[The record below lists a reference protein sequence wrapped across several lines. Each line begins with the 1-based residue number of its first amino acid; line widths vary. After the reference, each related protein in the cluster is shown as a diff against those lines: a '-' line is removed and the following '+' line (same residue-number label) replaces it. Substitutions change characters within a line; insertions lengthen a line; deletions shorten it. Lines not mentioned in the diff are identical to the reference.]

1 MKIRFI
7 PLIGLMLSMGY
18 ISSCSD
24 EVVHDMNKDITSTLP
39 NSPEEGS
46 VVARMNN
53 DIKALMRI
61 VNGEKVSYFSR
72 MDGKGCTFAF
82 DDDTSFE
89 ISINGESK
97 SVNIPIAGIDKDG
110 FWTYLWNNE
119 ILPLTDSEGNTVKAV
134 SKESKAKAPQFRLNI
149 ANKWEVSFGGNKWN
163 MLNDIAV
170 SNISSD
176 YSDYTPFASYNESE
190 DGATIQ
196 IILKSDNYTITSG
209 VIKKTTTEAWNKFT
223 AGASDNLLLD
233 FSYAGY
239 KHAEVEAPSVAS
251 LKGSGYVEENVR
263 EYMNAHPELSA
274 RDAFLQLLKKH
285 QLTRIDE
292 ESKAYQN
299 PEAKVIFYFPE
310 GEYILHSEAD
320 NTNSPNKKNPAYDS
334 KGNNTSNPIGIYGG
348 HFVIKGD
355 GKGKTKLIMDAP
367 NLPTDKNILYSS
379 PTLLNIKHNSGFG
392 DNSKVTSDSPKGTFS
407 ITVDNASKFS
417 VGEWVALTMKNN
429 DPILVAQ
436 ELAPF
441 PVNDKWTGIV
451 KDGVQVQDYH
461 QIEKIEGD
469 VVTFKE
475 PLMYGVEKKWGWYL
489 RKYPHYEEIGIEDL
503 TFVGKAK
510 PEFIHHGTWDDDGGY
525 KPVNMQ
531 RVTNSWMRRVEFT
544 SISEACSVTGSA
556 NVSVYD
562 IDINGFRGHSAIRS
576 AGSSRVFMG
585 KIKDFS
591 DGINAKTK
599 AFEKGV
605 GQFHSVGV
613 SKPSMG
619 AVIWNVS
626 WGSDACFEAH
636 ATQPRAT
643 LIDNC
648 SGAFFQGRHGGA
660 ESELPNHLG
669 DLTVWNFYA
678 THSPQGAGFNNWGG
692 WKIHMPLFIGFHG
705 EKTNFNLEQ
714 VKLDESNGVP
724 VEPRSLYEA
733 QLEKRRGQVPAW
745 LKALK

>member
-1 MKIRFI
+1 
-7 PLIGLMLSMGY
+7 
-18 ISSCSD
+18 
-24 EVVHDMNKDITSTLP
+24 MNQNPD
-39 NSPEEGS
+39 
-46 VVARMNN
+46 
-53 DIKALMRI
+53 
-61 VNGEKVSYFSR
+61 
-72 MDGKGCTFAF
+72 
-82 DDDTSFE
+82 
-89 ISINGESK
+89 
-97 SVNIPIAGIDKDG
+97 
-110 FWTYLWNNE
+110 
-119 ILPLTDSEGNTVKAV
+119 LT
-134 SKESKAKAPQFRLNI
+134 
-149 ANKWEVSFGGNKWN
+149 
-163 MLNDIAV
+163 
-170 SNISSD
+170 
-176 YSDYTPFASYNESE
+176 
-190 DGATIQ
+190 
-196 IILKSDNYTITSG
+196 
-209 VIKKTTTEAWNKFT
+209 
-223 AGASDNLLLD
+223 
-233 FSYAGY
+233 
-239 KHAEVEAPSVAS
+239 
-251 LKGSGYVEENVR
+251 
-263 EYMNAHPELSA
+263 A
-274 RDAFLQLLKKH
+274 RDAFLQLLKQNK
-285 QLTRIDE
+285 LTRIDE
-292 ESKAYQN
+292 ESKGYHN

-310 GEYILHSEAD
+310 GEYVLHTEDD
-320 NTNSPNKKNPAYDS
+320 NTFNPDKTDADFDS
-334 KGNNTSNPIGIYGG
+334 KGNNTSKAIGIYGG
-348 HFVIKGD
+348 HFVIRGD
-355 GKGKTKLIMDAP
+355 GKGKTKLIMEAP
-367 NLPTDKNILYSS
+367 NLPDKKSDLYSS

-392 DNSKVTSDSPKGTFS
+392 DNTTVTSDSPKGTFS
-407 ITVDNASKFS
+407 ITVDNAGKFLP
-417 VGEWVALTMKNN
+417 GEWVALTMTNN

-436 ELAPF
+436 ELAPY
-441 PVNDKWTGIV
+441 PVDNKWTGIV
-451 KDGVQVQDYH
+451 NSGVQVQDYH
-461 QIEKIEGD
+461 QIKKIEGN

-489 RKYPHYEEIGIEDL
+489 RKYNHYEEIGIEDL

-510 PEFIHHGTWDDDGGY
+510 PEFIHHASWDDDGGY

-562 IDINGFRGHSAIRS
+562 IEINGFRGHSAIRS

-591 DGINAKTK
+591 DGLNAKTK

-678 THSPQGAGFNNWGG
+678 THSPQGAEFNNWGG

-733 QLEKRRGQVPAW
+733 QLEKRLGEVPAW